1 MLNRYRLITRSD
13 FDGFVC
19 SLLLKRLDL
28 VDNILFVHPRDMQHQ
43 KVKLKDKDISAN
55 LPYVPGIYIA
65 FDHHNSEDERIK
77 KRYTNFICDSQKPS
91 AARIIFEYFKMG
103 ERFPG
108 LFDEIL
114 DALDKADTACF
125 TKEEILNPTGW
136 ALFNFILDPK
146 TSFERFHDFSMS
158 HDDLCSLLIE
168 KWNGQSIEEIMKLPE
183 LQERVLLYHTYQEHF
198 IEQIKRSALVHK
210 NVVIVDLSNEEV
222 LYPGNRFMVYAL
234 YPQCDLSLFIQKEN
248 NDKKVTFSMGKS
260 ILKRTSPVDIG
271 KLLLKYNGGGHAGAG
286 TCQSKVSDMDKVK
299 AELMG
304 DIFTI
309 YESA

>member
-1 MLNRYRLITRSD
+1 M
-13 FDGFVC
+13 
-19 SLLLKRLDL
+19 
-28 VDNILFVHPRDMQHQ
+28 
-43 KVKLKDKDISAN
+43 
-55 LPYVPGIYIA
+55 
-65 FDHHNSEDERIK
+65 
-77 KRYTNFICDSQKPS
+77 
-91 AARIIFEYFKMG
+91 
-103 ERFPG
+103 
-108 LFDEIL
+108 FDEIL
-114 DALDKADTACF
+114 DALDKADTAHF

-168 KWNGQSIEEIMKLPE
+168 KWNGQSIDEIMKFPE

-271 KLLLKYNGGGHAGAG
+271 KLLLKYNGGGHTGAG
-286 TCQSKVSDMDKVK
+286 TCQSNVSDMDKVK
-299 AELMG
+299 ADLMG

-309 YESA
+309 YEKV